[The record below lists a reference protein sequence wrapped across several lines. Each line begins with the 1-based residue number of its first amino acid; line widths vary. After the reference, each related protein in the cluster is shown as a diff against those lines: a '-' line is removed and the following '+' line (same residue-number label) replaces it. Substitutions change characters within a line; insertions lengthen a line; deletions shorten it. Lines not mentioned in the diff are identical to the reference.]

1 MEFDTYENRAASVQD
16 NSLSNL
22 RRGMLRALHMQQE
35 PCAEIKRVLCPRG
48 ATYHVIVNLGK
59 KLITDSQ

>member
-1 MEFDTYENRAASVQD
+1 MQD